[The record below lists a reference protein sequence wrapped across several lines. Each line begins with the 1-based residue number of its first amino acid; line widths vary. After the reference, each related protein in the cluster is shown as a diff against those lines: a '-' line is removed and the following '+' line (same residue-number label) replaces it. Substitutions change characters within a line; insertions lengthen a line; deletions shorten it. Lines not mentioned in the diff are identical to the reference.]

1 MWFRTKAAVPADITA
16 AQLRAEF
23 AECKASVRALEL
35 EWERT
40 YAKLRG
46 IVARMSRKSGELGD
60 EQPATPASPGN
71 TLPMTQSQLSN
82 GGRAQAPHLPRRNY

>member
-1 MWFRTKAAVPADITA
+1 MWWSTKPAKAADITA
-16 AQLRAEF
+16 AELRAEF

-46 IVARMSRKSGELGD
+46 IVARMSRKNGEID
-60 EQPATPASPGN
+60 DAAPAAPVAATAFP
-71 TLPMTQSQLSN
+71 TTESQLHRGVS
-82 GGRAQAPHLPRRNY
+82 RLPRRNY